1 MHRLS
6 TEDPPTTLTSLL
18 TLALDL
24 DFQSPIPRR
33 TMVMTNIYTQK
44 FKVRGQ
50 VVQKLEWGPVD
61 RWSETTDVLKPLVND
76 VGNYTVLQKKYT
88 TQPSAISL
96 TLGSDFSKLWHS
108 YY

>member
-18 TLALDL
+18 TLTLDL
-24 DFQSPIPRR
+24 DFQSPA
-33 TMVMTNIYTQK
+33 NYGYDQYIYTQK

-61 RWSETTDVLKPLVND
+61 RWSETTDVLKPLIND
-76 VGNYTVLQKKYT
+76 VGNYTVLQKSILPNLLRY
-88 TQPSAISL
+88 L
-96 TLGSDFSKLWHS
+96 
-108 YY
+108 